1 MGEASPFGD
10 VGVSAI
16 RILTVQAIP
25 IGWISA
31 IEIYGGGHLF
41 ANAAA
46 VHEEN
51 VQQTVVV
58 VIEECYPSRHGF
70 NQMLSRSW
78 RVTEN
83 KITTLHGLHLEHWGG
98 LGATTL
104 GVQHATEF
112 NRAK

>member
-31 IEIYGGGHLF
+31 IEIYGGGHLV

-58 VIEECYPSRHGF
+58 VIEERYPSRHGF
-70 NQMLSRSW
+70 NQMLPRSW

-83 KITTLHGLHLEHWGG
+83 KINTLRGLHLEHWCG
-98 LGATTL
+98 LEVGAV
-104 GVQHATEF
+104 GVQHAGKF
-112 NRAK
+112 KRAK